1 MNTNNIYLNGGRNMA
16 EAIRQS
22 QSMNVQIQGGYEA
35 PSAAGSMA
43 MRMKQ
48 KKDQMITSG

>member
-22 QSMNVQIQGGYEA
+22 QSLNVQIQGSYDIPNAG
-35 PSAAGSMA
+35 GSMA
-43 MRMKQ
+43 MRMK
-48 KKDQMITSG
+48 